1 MVQVEEIGKSA
12 LHGKEA
18 VVPKIRTRKAVAKR
32 VKKTGTG
39 KLKRMREFSGCHHI
53 REKKSP
59 KRTRKFRKT
68 TLVSAADERMIRL
81 CVPGL

>member
-1 MVQVEEIGKSA
+1 M
-12 LHGKEA
+12 
-18 VVPKIRTRKAVAKR
+18 PKIRTRKAVAKR
-32 VKKTGTG
+32 VKKTGSG

-68 TLVSAADERMIRL
+68 ALVSDADEKMIRR

>member
-1 MVQVEEIGKSA
+1 M
-12 LHGKEA
+12 
-18 VVPKIRTRKAVAKR
+18 PKIRSRKAVAKR
-32 VKKTGTG
+32 VKKTGSG

-59 KRTRKFRKT
+59 KRTRKFRKAA
-68 TLVSAADERMIRL
+68 LVAAVDEKMIRR